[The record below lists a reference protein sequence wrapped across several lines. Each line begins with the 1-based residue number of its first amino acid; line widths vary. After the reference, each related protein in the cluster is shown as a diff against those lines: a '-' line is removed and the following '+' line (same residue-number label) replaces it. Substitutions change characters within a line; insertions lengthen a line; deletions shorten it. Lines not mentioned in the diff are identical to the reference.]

1 MQLLCHKEESNFI
14 FVPAIRTTRNQLWHI
29 KQRKKK
35 IFFRLCCL
43 TGFLFFLLFICFFY
57 TGHGVFV
64 FICFFFAVCDLMS
77 LFLSYSGLDNE
88 CLVGLD
94 DLAFLNGAL
103 VHSA

>member
-43 TGFLFFLLFICFFY
+43 TGFSFFLFFICFYFLLY
-57 TGHGVFV
+57 RSQGFLYLVVF
-64 FICFFFAVCDLMS
+64 FCCM
-77 LFLSYSGLDNE
+77 
-88 CLVGLD
+88 
-94 DLAFLNGAL
+94 
-103 VHSA
+103 

>member
-1 MQLLCHKEESNFI
+1 MQILCHKEESNFI

-29 KQRKKK
+29 KQRKKDFFSSVLSHRVF
-35 IFFRLCCL
+35 IFFY
-43 TGFLFFLLFICFFY
+43 FLFVFLYRSRGFCIYL
-57 TGHGVFV
+57 
-64 FICFFFAVCDLMS
+64 FFFAVCDLMS

-103 VHSA
+103 VHSV